1 MKLDYEISA
10 FKNSAAWRK
19 WLSAHYQDTDGVWVQ
34 IFKKASETTSINH
47 AEALDQ
53 ALCFGWIDGQ
63 RKGYDEVSFL
73 QKFTPRRKK
82 SLWSKRNIEIIG
94 RLTKA
99 GLMTPAGLAEVESAK
114 LDGRWAAAYDRQS
127 GMKIPDYFLVELNK
141 NPNAKKHFETLG
153 KSSLFAI
160 GWRLQTA
167 TTDAVRQRRQEKL
180 LALLEKG
187 EKI

>member
-1 MKLDYEISA
+1 MKPDYEIIA

-19 WLSAHYQDTDGVWVQ
+19 WLNVHHKDTTGIW
-34 IFKKASETTSINH
+34 IRMYKKASETTSVNH

-82 SLWSKRNIEIIG
+82 SLWSKRNIEFIA

-99 GLMTPAGLAEVESAK
+99 GSMTPAGLVEVERAK

-127 GMKIPDYFLVELNK
+127 EMKIPDYFLAELDK
-141 NPNAKKHFETLG
+141 NPKAKKHFETLNKSG
-153 KSSLFAI
+153 KFAI

-167 TTDAVRQRRQEKL
+167 TTDIVRQRRQEKL